1 MCSPL
6 SSSVQATFAIYQHYC
21 CRANQPDC
29 LSPSADSLPILLYF
43 KLARTHFKAGPLA
56 RSRGLSCNTKEFNLY
71 AVQHGKHDSQL
82 CLHWLPH
89 SLSLSFAFSQTLVR
103 QHEQRLN
110 MWFKRQWWKGT
121 KRPTRT
127 MTATRGHSNSVC
139 VCVDN
144 NASVLCRISSNY

>member
-1 MCSPL
+1 MTDRQTHLRQIKHCYCCCPNQSTIGSCFLLPLTFASQMCSPL

-89 SLSLSFAFSQTLVR
+89 SLSLFCFFSNTCQ
-103 QHEQRLN
+103 
-110 MWFKRQWWKGT
+110 
-121 KRPTRT
+121 
-127 MTATRGHSNSVC
+127 ATRAKTKYV
-139 VCVDN
+139 
-144 NASVLCRISSNY
+144 I